1 MLRTL
6 LNLALTLALGY
17 AAIVFLA
24 YLLQDRL
31 LYFPSRMLTA
41 SPAHL
46 GLRFEP
52 VSFDTED
59 GETLDGWW
67 IPAEPERAVLL
78 FCHGNAGNI
87 SHRLESVEVFHRLGL
102 SVLLFD
108 YRGYGQST
116 GRPSEAGLYRD
127 GEAAWRYLTQTR
139 RIDSLDVVLFGRSLG
154 GAVATYLAAQHR
166 TGALIVESAFTSVP
180 DVAARHYPFLPV
192 RALARSR
199 FDNLGRIATVQTPL
213 LVIHSRHDEIIPF
226 EHGQRLFEA
235 ALSNKAFLEI
245 EGGHNDGFLVS
256 AARYRDAIDA
266 FLHNHLGR

>member
-1 MLRTL
+1 MLRTV

-31 LYFPSRMLTA
+31 LFFPSRALVA
-41 SPAHL
+41 SPEHV

-52 VSFDTED
+52 VTFETED
-59 GETLDGWW
+59 GETLHGWW

-87 SHRLESVEVFHRLGL
+87 SHRLESVEIFHRMGL

-139 RIDSLDVVLFGRSLG
+139 RVDSLAVVLYGRSLG
-154 GAVATYLAAQHR
+154 GAVATHLAAQHR
-166 TGALIVESAFTSVP
+166 SGALVVESAFTSVP

-192 RALARSR
+192 RMLARAR
-199 FDNLGRIATVQTPL
+199 FDNRSAIATVEAPL
-213 LVIHSRHDEIIPF
+213 LVIHSRRDEIVPF
-226 EHGQRLFEA
+226 DHGQRLFEA
-235 ALSNKAFLEI
+235 ASSDKVFLEI
-245 EGGHNDGFLVS
+245 EGGHNDGFLVTGP
-256 AARYRDAIDA
+256 RYREEIDA
-266 FLHNHLGR
+266 FLRAHLK